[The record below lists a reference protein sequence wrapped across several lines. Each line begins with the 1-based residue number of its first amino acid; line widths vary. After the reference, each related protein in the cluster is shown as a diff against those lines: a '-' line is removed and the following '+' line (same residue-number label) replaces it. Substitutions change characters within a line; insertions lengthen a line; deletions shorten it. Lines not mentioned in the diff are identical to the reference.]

1 MRNDIE
7 NKILIP
13 FMLLLIL
20 SILVL
25 TIISIA
31 NSYKLILDNEG
42 NYSRRE
48 LDNILVYM
56 DYTKDEVQDE
66 DEASQIVLDY
76 LKERNIE
83 NFFLVHSDEYLIKN
97 INIKD
102 DFFNSQAYLLIY
114 EEYEDYDW
122 TLGYCLEKSSL
133 FYEVLD
139 NERYLILVSIIVMII
154 SMQVTIIVSYS
165 ISKPIKQLAAYCDKI
180 IDSSS
185 FNEKIDIKRIDEIG
199 TLSDALNNMIARLEE
214 NNERLIEMKSL
225 STIGQF
231 AAGIAHEIRNPLTG
245 MKTSIQVLKYRL
257 CKEDNST
264 NGRLFDGVISEI
276 DRINELI
283 TGLLDFSRPRAPSFQ
298 ETKLLNVI
306 DMTLKGINKAEEG
319 KNIEINLKYEEDI
332 IIWADNFHI
341 KQILLN
347 ILNNAIHSIESRGVI
362 DIIIKRIEKD
372 DGHDDLVEVQIQDN
386 GCGIDE
392 KNLNK
397 LFTPF
402 FTTRKKGTGLGLSIV
417 YELVKINKGTIKIN
431 SVLNEGTQVI
441 MQFPIYGVEENEE
454 ENTNN

>member
-122 TLGYCLEKSSL
+122 TLGYSLEKSSL

-199 TLSDALNNMIARLEE
+199 ILSDALNNMIARLEE

>member
-83 NFFLVHSDEYLIKN
+83 NFFLVHNDEYLIKN

-199 TLSDALNNMIARLEE
+199 ILSDALNNMIARLEE

-441 MQFPIYGVEENEE
+441 IQFPIYGVEENEE
-454 ENTNN
+454 ENINN

>member
-199 TLSDALNNMIARLEE
+199 ILSDALNNMIARLEE